1 MAIRR
6 GRKPSGYSRV
16 GKVVRKYAKKG
27 LKMVKRR
34 YVGKSGKFRLGKLV
48 KDVQMIK
55 SVVNV
60 EKKRYTAQYTYDF
73 LGQVNGA
80 GGGAYITDL
89 TPLIAQGT
97 GSSQRTGNSVKM
109 TGMYLQGQIIQQ
121 SSAIDS
127 NVVSVEVWF
136 HKTREV
142 VMSLSSTGNE
152 IYQNSPFSNQIDII
166 SRRNQDYFSDYVCIK
181 KQRVI
186 VRADTYSATNILRNA
201 TFNMGLKLNRH
212 LRWNDA
218 GTLINGQLFLL
229 VRCQSGNGSSTTAS
243 TANIPHQGINTG
255 LKFALDQI
263 TYYTDN

>member
-1 MAIRR
+1 MPYRR
-6 GRKPSGYSRV
+6 RLTRRRRAPKKPLLRRLTATAGRVLKKRYAPRGTLRV
-16 GKVVRKYAKKG
+16 GRIARDVAM
-27 LKMVKRR
+27 LK
-34 YVGKSGKFRLGKLV
+34 SL
-48 KDVQMIK
+48 
-55 SVVNV
+55 VNV
-60 EKKRYTAQYTYDF
+60 EKKRYTQTYTYDF

-80 GGGAYITDL
+80 GGGAYIADL

-97 GSSQRTGNSVKM
+97 GASQRTGNSVKM
-109 TGMYLQGQIIQQ
+109 TGCYFQGQIIQQ

-127 NVVSVEVWF
+127 NIVSIEVWF

-142 VMSLSSTGNE
+142 PMSLSSTGNE

-166 SRRNQDYFSDYVCIK
+166 SRRNQDYFSDYVCLRK
-181 KQRVI
+181 KRVV

-201 TFNMGLKLNRH
+201 TFNLGMKMNRH

-218 GTLINGQLFLL
+218 GTLVNGQFFLL

-243 TANIPHQGINTG
+243 TANIPHQGTNTG

-263 TYYTDN
+263 TYYVDN